1 MHGTSAV
8 ITSSPLL
15 LFLFSSTSRVHFSRQ
30 RRRNCP
36 NCKALRKATK
46 RLSLTRLPPVLLIHL
61 KRFSVKG
68 HFTEKIEST
77 IDFPLKSLDLTN
89 YMPSPLPP
97 GVSQTQSFSADDP
110 RAQSPPYRY
119 DLYGVTNHFGTLS
132 SGHCEWIVAA
142 VEWDDR

>member
-1 MHGTSAV
+1 MPGA
-8 ITSSPLL
+8 
-15 LFLFSSTSRVHFSRQ
+15 FFSRHAASPSSRRKHVTHVTP

-36 NCKALRKATK
+36 SCKALRKATK

-77 IDFPLKSLDLTN
+77 VEFPLKALDLTN

-97 GVSQTQSFSADDP
+97 GVSSAAQSLSADDP
-110 RAQSPPYRY
+110 RAQVPPYRY

-132 SGHCEWIVAA
+132 SGHCECLLS
-142 VEWDDR
+142 RGR